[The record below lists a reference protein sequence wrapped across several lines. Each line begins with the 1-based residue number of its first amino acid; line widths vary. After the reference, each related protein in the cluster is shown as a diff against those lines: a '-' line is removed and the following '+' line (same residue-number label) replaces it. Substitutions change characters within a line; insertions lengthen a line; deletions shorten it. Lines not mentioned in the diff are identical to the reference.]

1 MVFITRN
8 EKRDNGMKD
17 ATAIYKFQ
25 KEAVSV
31 TNSSNIMSNIS
42 DIGRNTNTAA
52 PQLSKV

>member
-1 MVFITRN
+1 
-8 EKRDNGMKD
+8 MKD

-31 TNSSNIMSNIS
+31 TNSTNIMSNIS
-42 DIGRNTNTAA
+42 DIGRNTTTAA